1 MKNYT
6 YHFEIKDLLTQFI
19 AAFNDCIV
27 KRYDN
32 NRVAKSNV
40 EVRYVLAPKQRV
52 LYDIINE
59 QHNITL
65 PVVAVNLTNISRDNE
80 RVFNKLDG
88 FYMQKIYNRNSAT
101 FSKIPTPT
109 PVNLSVSLSIIAK
122 FQSDL
127 DQILS
132 NFVPYNNPY
141 IIISWKIPESAGLS
155 YYGEIRS
162 EVLWDGNINMTPPID
177 LGASDKYNIVADTS
191 FTIKGWLFKKFET
204 ASNIFV
210 VDTNFYNLTAKQG
223 PPLTYNSYFT
233 LTGQNLSA
241 VTESFSISGIP
252 SVGTIYAKPFE
263 GAKTQVEITENTTVS
278 NSLSSLTF
286 TVAGEWFKE
295 SDNLQVML
303 SSNNTSLYPS
313 FTSISTIKQ
322 GAVSGFLLDSYTI
335 VNDNYLY
342 FTLPY
347 TQQTGDFTIVVA
359 NEVGWDSSYKSKNIV
374 FTLV

>member
-1 MKNYT
+1 VKNYT
-6 YHFEIKDLLTQFI
+6 YHFEIKDLLTQFL
-19 AAFNDCIV
+19 AAFNDCII

-32 NRVAKSNV
+32 DRVPKTNI

-65 PVVAVNLTNISRDNE
+65 PVVAVNMTSISRDND

-109 PVNLSVSLSIIAK
+109 PVNITVSLSIIAK
-122 FQSDL
+122 FQSDI

-141 IIISWKIPESAGLS
+141 IIISWKVPESAGLS

-162 EVLWDGNINMTPPID
+162 EVLWDGNISLTPPIE
-177 LGASDKYNIVADTS
+177 LTSSDKYHIVADTT
-191 FTIKGWLFKKFET
+191 FTIKGWLFKKFEE

-210 VDTNFYNLTAKQG
+210 IDTNFYNLTAKSG
-223 PPLTYNSYFT
+223 PPLTQNSYFT
-233 LTGQNLSA
+233 LSGMNLTG

-252 SVGTIYAKPFE
+252 SVRSINARTSFSSKAQ
-263 GAKTQVEITENTTVS
+263 AEITQNTTVRNQLS
-278 NSLSSLTF
+278 NLTF
-286 TVAGEWFKE
+286 SVGGEWYRD
-295 SDNLQVML
+295 SDVLYLML
-303 SSNNTSLYPS
+303 SSNNTSLYPG

-322 GAVSGFLLDSYTI
+322 GAVSGFLIDDFTI
-335 VNDNYLY
+335 VNDKLLF

-359 NEVGWDSSYKSKNIV
+359 NEVGWDSSYQSRNIV
-374 FTLV
+374 FTLI

>member
-6 YHFEIKDLLTQFI
+6 YHFEIKDLLTQFL
-19 AAFNDCIV
+19 AAFNDCVI

-52 LYDIINE
+52 LYDIVNE

-65 PVVAVNLTNISRDNE
+65 PVVAVNLTGVSRDND

-88 FYMQKIYNRNSAT
+88 FYMPKIYNKTSAVS
-101 FSKIPTPT
+101 SKIPTPT
-109 PVNLSVSLSIIAK
+109 PVNLNVSLSIIAK
-122 FQSDL
+122 YQSDI

-141 IIISWKIPESAGLS
+141 IILSWRVPESAGLN
-155 YYGEIRS
+155 YFGEIRS
-162 EVLWDGNINMTPPID
+162 EVLWDGNISLTSPTDIGSN
-177 LGASDKYNIVADTS
+177 DKYNIVADTT
-191 FTIKGWLFKKFET
+191 FTIKGWLFKKFEE

-210 VDTNFYNLTAKQG
+210 IDTNFYNLTANRG
-223 PPLTYNSYFT
+223 PALSYNSYF
-233 LTGQNLSA
+233 NLSGLNLSG
-241 VTESFSISGIP
+241 VTDTYSISGIP
-252 SVGTIYAKPFE
+252 SVKTIFAKVFE
-263 GAKTQVEITENTTVS
+263 GSKAQIEIIDNTTVRNQLS
-278 NSLSSLTF
+278 NLTF
-286 TVAGEWFKE
+286 TVNGEWYKRSE
-295 SDNLQVML
+295 NLYVML
-303 SSNNTSLYPS
+303 SSNNTTLYPG

-322 GAVSGFLLDSYTI
+322 GAVSGFLLDDFTI
-335 VNDNYLY
+335 VNNNLLY

-347 TQQTGDFTIVVA
+347 TTNKGDFSIIVA
-359 NEVGWDSSYKSKNIV
+359 NDVGWDSSYKSKNIV

>member
-252 SVGTIYAKPFE
+252 SVAAIYVKPFT
-263 GAKTQVEITENTTVS
+263 GAKAQIEVTENTSV
-278 NSLSSLTF
+278 NNELSSLSF
-286 TVAGEWFKE
+286 TIAGEWFKE
-295 SDNLQVML
+295 SDNLNVML
-303 SSNNTSLYPS
+303 SSNNTSLYPG

-322 GAVSGFLLDSYTI
+322 GTVSGFLLDDYTVI
-335 VNDNYLY
+335 NDNYLY

-347 TQQTGDFTIVVA
+347 TQQTGNFTIVVA

>member
-1 MKNYT
+1 VKNYT
-6 YHFEIKDLLTQFI
+6 YHFEIKDLLTQFL
-19 AAFNDCIV
+19 AAFNDCII

-32 NRVAKSNV
+32 DRVPKTNI

-65 PVVAVNLTNISRDNE
+65 PVVAVNMTSVARDNE

-88 FYMQKIYNRNSAT
+88 FYMQKVYNRNTAT
-101 FSKIPTPT
+101 YSKIPTPT
-109 PVNLSVSLSIIAK
+109 PVNLTVSLSIIAK
-122 FQSDL
+122 FQSDI

-141 IIISWKIPESAGLS
+141 IILSWKVPESAGLN

-162 EVLWDGNINMTPPID
+162 EVLWDGNISLTSPTDLTP
-177 LGASDKYNIVADTS
+177 SDKYNIVADTT
-191 FTIKGWLFKKFET
+191 FTIKGWLFKKFEES
-204 ASNIFV
+204 SNIFV
-210 VDTNFYNLTAKQG
+210 IDTNFYNLTAKSG
-223 PPLTYNSYFT
+223 PALTYNSYFT
-233 LTGQNLSA
+233 LSGMNLSG

-252 SVGTIYAKPFE
+252 TIKSINARTSFSTK
-263 GAKTQVEITENTTVS
+263 AQAAITENTTVRNQLS
-278 NSLSSLTF
+278 NLTF
-286 TVAGEWFKE
+286 SVGGEWYKE
-295 SDNLQVML
+295 SDVLYLML
-303 SSNNTSLYPS
+303 SSNNTSLYPDL
-313 FTSISTIKQ
+313 TSISTIKQ
-322 GAVSGFLLDSYTI
+322 GTVSGFIIDDYTI
-335 VNDNYLY
+335 VNDNLLY

-374 FTLV
+374 FTLI

>member
-6 YHFEIKDLLTQFI
+6 YHFEIKDLLTQFL
-19 AAFNDCIV
+19 AAFNDCII

-32 NRVAKSNV
+32 DRVSKSDI

-52 LYDIINE
+52 LYDIVNE

-65 PVVAVNLTNISRDNE
+65 PVVAVNLTGVSRDND

-88 FYMQKIYNRNSAT
+88 FYMQKIYNRQTAT
-101 FSKIPTPT
+101 YSKIPTPT
-109 PVNLSVSLSIIAK
+109 PVNLSVSLSIITK

-141 IIISWKIPESAGLS
+141 IILSWKVPESADLS

-162 EVLWDGNINMTPPID
+162 EVLWDGNVNITPPID
-177 LGASDKYNIVADTS
+177 LGSSDKYNIVADTT
-191 FTIKGWLFKKFET
+191 FTIKGWLFKKFEES
-204 ASNIFV
+204 SNIFV
-210 VDTNFYNLTAKQG
+210 IDTNFYNLTAKQG
-223 PPLTYNSYFT
+223 PALNYNSYFT
-233 LTGQNLSA
+233 LTGQNLTS

-252 SVGTIYAKPFE
+252 TVNKIYGKLRPTDKA
-263 GAKTQVEITENTTVS
+263 QVEITENITVR
-278 NSLSSLTF
+278 NQLSSLTF
-286 TVAGEWFKE
+286 TVQGDWYKI
-295 SDNLQVML
+295 SDVLYVML
-303 SSNNTSLYPS
+303 SSNNTNLYPS
-313 FTSISTIKQ
+313 LTSISTIKQ
-322 GAVSGFLLDSYTI
+322 GTVSGFLLDDYSI
-335 VNDNYLY
+335 VNNNLLY

-359 NEVGWDSSYKSKNIV
+359 NEVGWNSSYESKNIV
-374 FTLV
+374 FTLI